1 MIDKVMTKVTNRIN
15 QGDYL
20 RNEEKSREETAR
32 EYNDQTRVIE
42 EKYGN
47 KFPEIVVILKK
58 LTKDILTETYADR

>member
-32 EYNDQTRVIE
+32 EYNDQARVIE

-58 LTKDILTETYADR
+58 LTET

>member
-15 QGDYL
+15 QGAHL

-58 LTKDILTETYADR
+58 LKCMSASSYRLHV